1 MLDYPIVQDTSIG
14 YVRSP
19 LDRQKLVDYMQ
30 SLVSDSV
37 KYGQVRMVDD
47 NQEHRKNIV
56 VESLRNIAFAAPK
69 VTPAHAEKE

>member
-1 MLDYPIVQDTSIG
+1 MGKGAKQASWSYLKNHQRFFDWAANMLDYPIVQDTSIG

-37 KYGQVRMVDD
+37 KYGQVRMVDE
-47 NQEHRKNIV
+47 NQ
-56 VESLRNIAFAAPK
+56 
-69 VTPAHAEKE
+69 